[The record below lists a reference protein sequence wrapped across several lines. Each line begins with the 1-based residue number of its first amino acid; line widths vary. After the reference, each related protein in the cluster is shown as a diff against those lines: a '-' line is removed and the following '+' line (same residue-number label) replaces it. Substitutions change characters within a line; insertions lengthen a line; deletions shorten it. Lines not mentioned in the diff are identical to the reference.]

1 MAKKGQTYEREFSR
15 IRNRKKII
23 RTILQIC
30 VLLVL
35 CIFIA
40 YNLFYTKTYQPYT
53 EKTQTQDG
61 FIALSYFGVQK
72 TPGSQLLISEANLRQ
87 QLEALKKQGY
97 ETISEEDIY
106 NYYENG
112 GKLPKKAVFLMFE
125 DGRRDTAIF
134 AKSILEDLNYRA
146 TMFTYP
152 ENFSKKDNKFLP
164 PEDLK
169 ELTKSSYWE
178 LGSNGYRL
186 YYINVYD
193 RYDNYLG
200 EMSPLM
206 FGMVHPYLSR
216 RYNHYLMDYIR
227 DKDGIPKESYERMKD
242 RISYDYEKLENV
254 YMDEIG
260 YVPPVSVLMHANTG
274 SFGNNP
280 QVSAV
285 NAHWLKKLFK
295 MNFNREGYSLNVKN
309 SSIYDLTRM
318 QPQAWWPVNHLL
330 MRIKYDTKQEVDF
343 ETGDVKRADTWA
355 ILTGACEFAD
365 EKIYVT
371 SLPEAQGIIQLK
383 KSNNYKNVKLDV
395 ELLGNK
401 QGTQEMRL
409 RSDENGANYIS
420 LIVSGRDLIVQE
432 NVNGTKTDLAKEN
445 LDRLNE
451 LPILSIPQDKY
462 NSEEKAL
469 ETFSRYALST
479 GQGKVYVKRL
489 QEKTKETAPA
499 VVDGA
504 QEYVPVINA
513 NEKGSEKISLTLQDN
528 HISVSVNGKQAISTT
543 VSRLNEGSIFLV
555 SSWSGHGF
563 DQRSLTDDVYDAVFN
578 GLTITNLP
586 NGNILFTSQYT
597 GIDKIEYNIRSY
609 ISVIVDW
616 FVKYL

>member
-1 MAKKGQTYEREFSR
+1 MAKKGQIYEREFSR
-15 IRNRKKII
+15 TRNRKKIT

-30 VLLVL
+30 VLLML

-53 EKTQTQDG
+53 EKTQSQDG

-72 TPGSQLLISEANLRQ
+72 TAGSQLLISQARLRQ

-97 ETISEEDIY
+97 VTITEEDIY
-106 NYYENG
+106 NYYENN
-112 GKLPKKAVFLMFE
+112 GKLPPKAVFLMFE

-134 AKSILEDLNYRA
+134 AKDILEDLNYKA

-164 PEDLK
+164 PDDLK
-169 ELTKSSYWE
+169 ALTKSSYWE
-178 LGSNGYRL
+178 LGTNGYRL

-227 DKDGIPKESYERMKD
+227 DKDGVPKEGYERMKD
-242 RISYDYEKLENV
+242 RISYDYEKLENI
-254 YMDEIG
+254 YMNEIG

-285 NAHWLKKLFK
+285 NAYWLKKLFK

-330 MRIKYDTKQEVDF
+330 MRIKYDTKQDVGF
-343 ETGDVKRADTWA
+343 ETGDEKRAAAWN
-355 ILTGACEFAD
+355 ILSGACEFAD
-365 EKIYVT
+365 EKIYLT
-371 SLPEAQGIIQLK
+371 SLPESQGVIELK
-383 KSNNYKNVKLDV
+383 KSNNYKNIKLDV

-401 QGTQEMRL
+401 QGTQEIRL
-409 RSDENGANYIS
+409 RSDESMSHYIS
-420 LIVSGRDLIVQE
+420 LIVSGRDLLIEE
-432 NVNGTKTDLAKEN
+432 NSNGTKTELAKEN
-445 LDRLNE
+445 LDRINE
-451 LPILSIPQDKY
+451 VPILSIPQDKH
-462 NSEEKAL
+462 NSEEKSL

-479 GQGKVYVKRL
+479 GQGKVYINRL
-489 QEKTKETAPA
+489 KDKTKEA
-499 VVDGA
+499 VPSVSDGA
-504 QEYVPVINA
+504 QEYISVINA
-513 NEKGSEKISLTLQDN
+513 NEKGNEKISLTLQDK
-528 HISVSVNGKQAISTT
+528 HISVAVNGKPVISTS
-543 VSRLNEGSIFLV
+543 VSLLNEGSIFLV

-563 DQRSLTDDVYDAVFN
+563 DQRNLTDDVYDAVFN

-586 NGNILFTSQYT
+586 NENTLFTSQYK
-597 GIDKIEYNIRSY
+597 GIDKIEYNIKNYSN
-609 ISVIVDW
+609 VIVDW

>member
-72 TPGSQLLISEANLRQ
+72 TAGSQLLISEANLRQ

-285 NAHWLKKLFK
+285 NGHWLKKLFK

-330 MRIKYDTKQEVDF
+330 MRIKYDTKQDVDF
-343 ETGDVKRADTWA
+343 ETGDAKRADTWA
-355 ILTGACEFAD
+355 ILAGACEFAD

-563 DQRSLTDDVYDAVFN
+563 DQRNLTDDVYDAVFN